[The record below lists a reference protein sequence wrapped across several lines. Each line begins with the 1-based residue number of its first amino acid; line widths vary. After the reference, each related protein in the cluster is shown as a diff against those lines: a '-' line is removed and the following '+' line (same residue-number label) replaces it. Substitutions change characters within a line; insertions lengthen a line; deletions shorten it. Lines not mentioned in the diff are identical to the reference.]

1 MNKTGIDNLVETSI
15 KVFDEYKKMVPNSEL
30 KYTIMNSV
38 SAHQPS
44 TSGRKAV
51 KVYGIKQISSKPPSF
66 ILYVNNPDK
75 IHFSYKRYLE
85 NALRNEFGFEGSPLL
100 LDFKKTY
107 YKSKI

>member
-1 MNKTGIDNLVETSI
+1 MNITVTDILMTTSVN
-15 KVFDEYKKMVPNSEL
+15 VFNEYKKIVPNLDL
-30 KYTIMNSV
+30 KYVIMNSV

-51 KVYGIKQISSKPPSF
+51 KVYGVKQVSTKPPSF
-66 ILYVNNPDK
+66 VLYVNNPEE

-100 LDFKKTY
+100 LDFRKNY
-107 YKSKI
+107 YKPK

>member
-1 MNKTGIDNLVETSI
+1 MNNTGTDNLMTTSVN
-15 KVFDEYKKMVPNSEL
+15 VFNEYKKIVPNLDL
-30 KYTIMNSV
+30 KYVIMNSV

-51 KVYGIKQISSKPPSF
+51 KVYGVKQVSTKPPSF
-66 ILYVNNPDK
+66 VLYVNNPEE

-100 LDFKKTY
+100 LDFRKNY
-107 YKSKI
+107 YKPK